1 MPSRTKTRKPKSE
14 LEVIPGVGPSIAG
27 DLRGI
32 GISRVA
38 QLKGKSPQALF
49 DQLCQTTGV
58 VHDRCVLNVFRWA
71 VYYASTPRHD
81 PERLKWWNW
90 KDASR

>member
-1 MPSRTKTRKPKSE
+1 MPSPTKTRKPKSE
-14 LEVIPGVGPSIAG
+14 LQAIPGVGASIAG
-27 DLRGI
+27 DLQGM

-38 QLKGKSPQALF
+38 QLKRKSPQALF

-58 VHDRCVLNVFRWA
+58 VHDRCVLYVFWCA